1 MKTTK
6 LAFSVYALT
15 LVLMTSGA
23 MAAGGSA
30 NPSCTANKFTLYY
43 FVNAEGC
50 PGYFKGDETLEEQAV
65 ETWGDQLQLKTAE
78 QTGWYQECIG
88 AELTGW
94 SSRDL
99 VNGTLDP
106 YAQYTNDLSV
116 WKNAPKAD
124 GTSTV
129 ELNSIWTPTIS
140 KITLNT
146 NGGGGVTPSEIY
158 RKGIKFTLCN
168 DSDDQLC
175 EDAMTTNNT
184 GLKDF
189 YNGKLP
195 VRPGYN
201 FRGFFQS
208 KSRADTV
215 GKDGN
220 GTYTDSYCKTA
231 TAATE
236 AANWAKS
243 ASEYA
248 LNCPWITSSGY
259 VSNEHVGV
267 AAATLDTTELFAAWA
282 PQPFF
287 IAVDIN
293 SRGSTG
299 DMSLP
304 LEQDI
309 TGVPNLTDT
318 SCLYDQAN
326 SCGVLTT
333 VPKTTNDLYKFNGY
347 NVIVNG
353 VPRATI
359 TAQMLTNGYDLAN
372 VVKQFNLEGYIN
384 RSDGSGMPN
393 TFTLKAQWTRDYVKV
408 NFYATTSASEPF
420 YTANARFGGTGN
432 DVNTVTLLA
441 NDGTTLTKAP
451 IMADIPADQRPAD
464 ATLRA
469 FAVKS
474 PNAPIQAVGVIVNE
488 DKPQLPVSNYSAGN
502 TMHLVS
508 NARGTVGVGSSSDLA
523 RALFAATSD
532 SVVNVYGTWAQNCV
546 DQEQLTANHVGTC
559 QLVISDAGAVNY
571 VVTCDTGYNID
582 GADSVNTDQ
591 LD

>member
-15 LVLMTSGA
+15 LVLMTNGA

-30 NPSCTANKFTLYY
+30 NPSCTANTFSLYY
-43 FVNAEGC
+43 LVNADGC
-50 PGYFKGDETLEEQAV
+50 PGYFKGDETLGEEQAL
-65 ETWGDQLQLKTAE
+65 ETWGAQLKVKTAE

-94 SSRDL
+94 SSDAL
-99 VNGTLDP
+99 AISSLDP
-106 YAQYTNDLSV
+106 YAQYTNDLTV

-124 GTSTV
+124 GTTSV

-140 KITLNT
+140 KITLNA
-146 NGGGGVTPSEIY
+146 NGGVSSVPSEIY
-158 RKGIKFTLCN
+158 RKGIDLNLCN
-168 DSDDQLC
+168 DWESDQQC
-175 EDAMTTNNT
+175 AEAMTPSDT
-184 GLKDF
+184 GLKDY

-195 VRPGYN
+195 VRAGYS

-208 KSRADTV
+208 KSRADAV
-215 GKDGN
+215 GKDGY

-231 TAATE
+231 DASKWATA
-236 AANWAKS
+236 

-248 LNCPWITSSGY
+248 LKCPWITSSGY
-259 VSNEHVGV
+259 VSNENIGV
-267 AAATLDTTELFAAWA
+267 AAAVLDTNELFAAWA
-282 PQPFF
+282 PKPFF
-287 IAVDIN
+287 IAVDMN
-293 SRGSTG
+293 ARGSTG

-309 TGVPNLTDT
+309 KGIPDLDDT
-318 SCLYDQAN
+318 SCLYDQDN

-333 VPKTTNDLYKFNGY
+333 VPTTTNNLYKFNGY
-347 NVIVNG
+347 NVIVDG

-359 TAQMLTNGYDLAN
+359 TAQMLTNGFDLAS
-372 VVKQFNLEGYIN
+372 VVKQFNLEGYITRN
-384 RSDGSGMPN
+384 DGSGIPN
-393 TFTLKAQWTRDYVKV
+393 TFTLKAQWTRDYVTV

-420 YTANARFGGTGN
+420 YTANARFGGTGD
-432 DVNTVTLLA
+432 DVNTVTLYK
-441 NDGTTLTKAP
+441 DGSVMTKAP
-451 IMADIPADQRPAD
+451 TMDDIPADQRPAD

-488 DKPQLPVSNYSAGN
+488 DKPQLPVSNYYAGN

-523 RALFAATSD
+523 RALFDATSD

-582 GADSVNTDQ
+582 GADSVNADK
-591 LD
+591 LK